1 MMTRLKW
8 FLSLAVIA
16 GFIAA
21 SAWADSLVYVTN
33 FTNQFGTVDLSTGAF
48 APISNLPSSDGG
60 GTGGMV
66 AEGDGSLLTLGVN
79 GDLFKINPP
88 TGAATDIGPT
98 GLGGNAN
105 MLAGLGGVVYATD
118 FSNNLYK
125 VNTTTGV
132 ATKIGATGM
141 PAFTNTPPFSMNADG
156 SLNLVDES
164 LTGAGGKLYATFDS
178 FTLDSSGNSTTTKNA
193 PFLWQIDPS
202 TGLATLVG
210 STADHI
216 TSAVNVDGTVYGF
229 EGTINTEYNFF
240 NPGPLIQV
248 VTLDLTNGDT
258 SFVSDVDPS
267 AGAIFAASP
276 VPAPE
281 PASIALFGSGL
292 FALAVRLRRLHG

>member
-1 MMTRLKW
+1 MMTRFKW
-8 FLSLAVIA
+8 FLSLAAMA
-16 GFIAA
+16 GSITA
-21 SAWADSLVYVTN
+21 SAWADQLVYVTN
-33 FTNQFGTVDLSTGAF
+33 FTNQFGTVDLFTGAF
-48 APISNLPSSDGG
+48 TPISNLPASDGG
-60 GTGGMV
+60 RTGGFV
-66 AEGDGSLLTLGVN
+66 AETDGSLLTLGVN
-79 GDLFKINPP
+79 GDLFSISPA
-88 TGAATDIGPT
+88 TGTATDIGAT

-132 ATKIGATGM
+132 ATLINATGI
-141 PAFTNTPPFSMNADG
+141 PAAPHAPFTSNADG
-156 SLNLVDES
+156 SINLLDES
-164 LTGAGGKLYATFDS
+164 LTGAGGKLYATFDAFS
-178 FTLDSSGNSTTTKNA
+178 VDSSGNSTTTQDA
-193 PFLWQIDPS
+193 PYLWQIDPT

-229 EGTINTEYNFF
+229 EGTINSQYNFF

-258 SFVSDVDPS
+258 SFVSDVDAS

-276 VPAPE
+276 VPTPE
-281 PASIALFGSGL
+281 PASIALLGSGL
-292 FALAVRLRRLHG
+292 FAVAVRLRRLHD